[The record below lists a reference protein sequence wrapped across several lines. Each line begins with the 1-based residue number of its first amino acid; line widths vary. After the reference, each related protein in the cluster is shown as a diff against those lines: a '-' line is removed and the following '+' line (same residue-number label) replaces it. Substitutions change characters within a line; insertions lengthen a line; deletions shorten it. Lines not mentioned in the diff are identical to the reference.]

1 MSDTEIQAR
10 VINLISQYFNID
22 NWDFGEDFYFT
33 EMAAFI
39 HNNMIGQISQVSI
52 QPVSSD
58 IENTD
63 LFEITSD
70 SDELFLPVVQSNNVV
85 ITNTSTSNATTI
97 TENTSVGTVSI
108 ASSSGSGGS
117 GGGGSGY

>member
-1 MSDTEIQAR
+1 
-10 VINLISQYFNID
+10 
-22 NWDFGEDFYFT
+22 
-33 EMAAFI
+33 
-39 HNNMIGQISQVSI
+39 MIGQISQVSI

-97 TENTSVGTVSI
+97 TENTSVSTVSI
-108 ASSSGSGGS
+108 ASSSGSGN
-117 GGGGSGY
+117 GGGY